1 MQRSIRRNRK
11 TNPPVADSWG
21 RSGLRIARTILGID
35 VDREHKAVISRSC
48 LALLL
53 VTLLFPFL
61 SVSAQIE
68 ISSVQ
73 VTITDPSGA
82 LVRDARVV
90 LSNPINHSSEVGIAD
105 ESGTYVFNDVPFDRY
120 TLTIEAPGFR
130 LAKQEVTVRSN
141 LPVALNIA
149 LTLAGSQETMQVQAR
164 SGLVESESASTET
177 DLAQVQIDELPGVS
191 GSHQLQQIVATTPGM
206 VTENDGL
213 LHVRGVDDG
222 VLYVIDGIPIMD
234 RVDALTGISPDVN
247 AIRSM
252 NVMTGGIP
260 AEFGGRSGAVVQI
273 EEKTGL
279 DSAWMGSVTAG
290 AGSFD
295 ATEISSTIGGSI
307 TNKLGI
313 FAAETFSRSHRF
325 LDPPDPGNFN
335 NRGGAGKLNGR
346 LDFKPSDGDLLIL
359 HASGLGTDI
368 HVPNTEL
375 QEAAGQRQ
383 REEFRANEESLS
395 WNRLWSGI
403 TQSSL
408 AYYRQSYTAKLFGS
422 AFDVPLFA
430 SQDRHHVRYG
440 LIGNL
445 THFYHGH
452 IFKAGMWYSHIT
464 PHEFFTFA
472 VVNRQIAEEQGFSD
486 AAIAFNRSQ
495 PFLFAG
501 SSAFAQFSSFLQ
513 DDFSPLENLTINVG
527 LRFENSSMLVSDH
540 QWSPRIGAVYY
551 IPRSQT
557 AIRTSFNRLFMPP
570 QVENLLLSS
579 SAQARQL
586 SPFVSTIGSGGAPVH
601 AERVSAYEVGIS
613 QAIRTAFRLDI
624 SFWDRDFRN
633 FDDPNVLFSTAI
645 IFPNSVANGFARG
658 LDVRLDVPVH
668 HGWSGYLSYTNS
680 RILETGPI
688 NGGLFLTDEVI
699 DIGPRTRFVP
709 DHDQRNVGDLGITY
723 TFPRH
728 QFWTTFSARY
738 ESGVPIEVDPEL
750 FDSLAQMPG
759 AHLVN
764 FDRGRVDPRLTASI
778 SMGIDLFDRK
788 HLEVKAQFD
797 VENVANAAFVY
808 NFGNPFSGTHF
819 GNPRVFAGRIHFDFR

>member
-1 MQRSIRRNRK
+1 
-11 TNPPVADSWG
+11 
-21 RSGLRIARTILGID
+21 LGID

-452 IFKAGMWYSHIT
+452 IFKAGM
-464 PHEFFTFA
+464 
-472 VVNRQIAEEQGFSD
+472 
-486 AAIAFNRSQ
+486 
-495 PFLFAG
+495 
-501 SSAFAQFSSFLQ
+501 
-513 DDFSPLENLTINVG
+513 
-527 LRFENSSMLVSDH
+527 
-540 QWSPRIGAVYY
+540 
-551 IPRSQT
+551 
-557 AIRTSFNRLFMPP
+557 
-570 QVENLLLSS
+570 
-579 SAQARQL
+579 
-586 SPFVSTIGSGGAPVH
+586 
-601 AERVSAYEVGIS
+601 
-613 QAIRTAFRLDI
+613 
-624 SFWDRDFRN
+624 
-633 FDDPNVLFSTAI
+633 
-645 IFPNSVANGFARG
+645 
-658 LDVRLDVPVH
+658 
-668 HGWSGYLSYTNS
+668 
-680 RILETGPI
+680 
-688 NGGLFLTDEVI
+688 
-699 DIGPRTRFVP
+699 
-709 DHDQRNVGDLGITY
+709 
-723 TFPRH
+723 
-728 QFWTTFSARY
+728 
-738 ESGVPIEVDPEL
+738 
-750 FDSLAQMPG
+750 
-759 AHLVN
+759 
-764 FDRGRVDPRLTASI
+764 
-778 SMGIDLFDRK
+778 
-788 HLEVKAQFD
+788 
-797 VENVANAAFVY
+797 
-808 NFGNPFSGTHF
+808 
-819 GNPRVFAGRIHFDFR
+819 